1 MLKGFPGTLREGL
14 VPQRPEQ
21 RHHEDQHGDDVV
33 RRVRLA
39 YNRVL
44 LGDRWHQILQNQ
56 SLVLGRWSFSLQ
68 RNPLA
73 LANDRGPTT
82 NDGFYT
88 LNHGVIH
95 TYLICHAS
103 RSSIFAGR
111 ATMLSTKNIMM
122 EYCSKLMRL

>member
-1 MLKGFPGTLREGL
+1 MLKRLPGALSERL
-14 VPQRPEQ
+14 VPQSPEQ
-21 RHHEDQHGDDVV
+21 RHHQDQHGDDVV

-44 LGDRWHQILQNQ
+44 LGDRWHSDPPNR
-56 SLVLGRWSFSLQ
+56 RWSLAVGFGQ
-68 RNPLA
+68 RPKA
-73 LANDRGPTT
+73 

-88 LNHGVIH
+88 LNQGVIH

-111 ATMLSTKNIMM
+111 ATMLRTKNIMI
-122 EYCSKLMRL
+122 EYCRR